1 MRQKKR
7 TIAPQEMWDPAAIEQ
22 WLEEE
27 AKRGWRITD
36 CSGWF
41 AKFERTE
48 PRECRVRVYPCGP
61 ESREAWQ
68 ERVAVYEEMGWQFA
82 VALGMDF
89 EVYYCDDPTIPELD
103 TDSEV
108 FAMAW
113 QEPLRKSWR
122 NGWMLLAA
130 LLLALLIALT
140 PMLFLGETPLEYL
153 LGAEFRIL
161 FVVLVIVPV
170 FSVLTVQQLRQVHQA
185 RKKLAA
191 GVKHT
196 TGDNW
201 RHSRSRWRVMVII
214 VLAFWFGAWMADLVW
229 MAVEQAPDT
238 TGLPHVSKAQL
249 LEEAVAEDWEVDL
262 HAYRRQSAP
271 LRPVWSDERF
281 VCQGEYSV
289 MNARSR
295 LRFEWLAKALYQETQ
310 REFLKEYP
318 AAEEQLME
326 HTVFDEAVL
335 LQGGKEQMLLVRSGK
350 VVYHLRVDFPAD
362 LLAHVDEIAAE
373 LAE

>member
-27 AKRGWRITD
+27 ARRGWRITD

-41 AKFERTE
+41 AKFKRVE
-48 PRECRVRVYPCGP
+48 PQECRMRVYPCDP
-61 ESREAWQ
+61 EAKEAWQ
-68 ERVAVYEEMGWQFA
+68 ERIAVYEEMGWQFA

-103 TDSEV
+103 TDPEV

-122 NGWMLLAA
+122 YGWMLLAA
-130 LLLALLIALT
+130 MLAVVLIVLVS
-140 PMLFLGETPLEYL
+140 MLIVGETLLEYL
-153 LGAEFRIL
+153 LEAEFRML
-161 FVVLVIVPV
+161 FLLLVIMPV
-170 FSVLTVQQLRQVHQA
+170 FTVLTVWRLRQIYQA

-191 GVKHT
+191 GIRHT

-201 RHSRSRWRVMVII
+201 RRSRSRWRVSVVI
-214 VLAFWFGAWMADLVW
+214 VLAFWLGAWMADIFW
-229 MAVEQAPDT
+229 MAVEQGPDT
-238 TGLPHVSKAQL
+238 SGLPYVSTEQL
-249 LEEAVAEDWEVDL
+249 AEGTENWEPDFS
-262 HAYRRQSAP
+262 AYRRQCKP
-271 LRPVWSDERF
+271 LRPVRSDERRF
-281 VCQGEYSV
+281 AYQGEMSV

-295 LRFEWLAKALYQETQ
+295 LRFEWLAKALYQETK
-310 REFLKEYP
+310 REFLKEHS
-318 AAEEQLME
+318 AAEKQTVE
-326 HTVFDEAVL
+326 HTAFDEAML
-335 LQGGKEQMLLVRSGK
+335 LRGEKEQMLLVRSGE
-350 VVYHLRVDFPAD
+350 VVYFLQVDFPAD

-373 LAE
+373 LA

>member
-36 CSGWF
+36 CGGWF

-48 PRECRVRVYPCGP
+48 PRECRVRIQYFGP
-61 ESREAWQ
+61 ESKEAWQ
-68 ERVAVYEEMGWQFA
+68 ERIAVYKEMGWQFA

-103 TDSEV
+103 TDPEV

-130 LLLALLIALT
+130 MLLVVLIVVV
-140 PMLFLGETPLEYL
+140 PMLIMGETPLQYL
-153 LGAEFRIL
+153 LEAEFRML

-170 FSVLTVQQLRQVHQA
+170 FTVMTVLRLRQIYQA

-191 GVKHT
+191 GIRHT

-201 RHSRSRWRVMVII
+201 RRSRSRWRVSVAV
-214 VLAFWFGAWMADLVW
+214 VLAFWLGAWMADLVW
-229 MAVEQAPDT
+229 MAVERGPDT
-238 TGLPHVSKAQL
+238 TGLPYVSKAQL

-262 HAYRRQSAP
+262 HAYRRQSKP

-281 VCQGEYSV
+281 VCAGEYSV

-295 LRFEWLAKALYQETQ
+295 LRFEWLAEALYQETK

-318 AAEEQLME
+318 AAEEQPAE
-326 HTVFDEAVL
+326 HAVFDESVL
-335 LQGGKEQMLLVRSGK
+335 LQGGEEQLLLMRSGK
-350 VVYHLRVDFPAD
+350 VVYYLRVDFPAD

-373 LAE
+373 LA